1 MGRACAGGGVL
12 IGRRRSDLRTVE
24 NGIKGDF
31 DPYAVADFSI
41 GVKKD
46 NLRFELYATN
56 LFNSNGVIN
65 SGVQCVEAVC
75 GDAGGDTASGGVF
88 YDVVTRPRIIGIKAG
103 FDF

>member
-1 MGRACAGGGVL
+1 VQGAVSY

-24 NGIKGDF
+24 NAIKGFF

-41 GVKKD
+41 GMRKD

-65 SGVQCVEAVC
+65 SGVQCVETTC
-75 GDAGGDTASGGVF
+75 GDPDGVSSTGGVF
-88 YDVVTRPRIIGIKAG
+88 YDFVTRPRIIGLKAG